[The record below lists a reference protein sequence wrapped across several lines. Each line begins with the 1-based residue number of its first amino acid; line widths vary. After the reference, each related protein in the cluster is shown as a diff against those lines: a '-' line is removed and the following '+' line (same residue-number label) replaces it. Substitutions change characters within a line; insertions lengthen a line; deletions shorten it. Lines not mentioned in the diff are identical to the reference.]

1 MRAPLLQRL
10 LSAGGLAGSLALG
23 ACATGTSAP
32 PALAYRLP
40 DQVEMV
46 YAAGD
51 SLAIEINALGQT
63 LELTMSSTAT
73 YDVAFA
79 RGAADGVRVTLSVRN
94 LQAQVS
100 LPMAGPLTV
109 DEEIVQGDLVLA
121 VGRRGDVTI
130 LESPD
135 VEEAA
140 SAFFAGP
147 TIAHSFFPALP
158 GRPVRP
164 GDTWVDTVSYAEDGD
179 TGESSQRSI
188 LRYTVLG
195 DTTVDGRS
203 LLEIGFEGTQEMRQ
217 TMSLQGADV
226 EQETNLTVEG
236 TVLWDLQRAS
246 MFERRSVSRGT
257 GTVRVAAMP
266 TPLPTR
272 VEARSRVRLQG
283 S

>member
-10 LSAGGLAGSLALG
+10 LSTGGLAGSLALG

-40 DQVEMV
+40 DPVEMA

-79 RGAADGVRVTLSVRN
+79 RGAGDGVQVRIAVRN

-121 VGRRGDVTI
+121 VGRRGEVTI

-140 SAFFAGP
+140 SPFFAGP
-147 TIAHSFFPALP
+147 TVAHSFFPALP
-158 GRPVRP
+158 GRAVRA
-164 GDTWVDTVSYAEDGD
+164 GDTWVDTVSYAEDGN

-195 DTTVDGRS
+195 DTMVDGRS

-272 VEARSRVRLQG
+272 VEAWSRVRLQG